1 MYSHEFIK
9 YQENRF
15 DLFCKVVI
23 RNASYDNHRSRKRRA
38 DRFSSLEELRSGVLD
53 LEKVEDTYVTYS
65 RTYKVKGIDV
75 TVSDERIGEAIQ
87 FIMPNQRA
95 VLLLSFFKEYSD
107 MDIARLMGI
116 SHKTVAYRNK
126 MAMQKLK
133 SLLEGMDHGDE
144 KD

>member
-23 RNASYDNHRSRKRRA
+23 RNASYDNRRSRKRRA
-38 DRFSSLEELRSGVLD
+38 DRFSSLEELQSGVLD

-65 RTYKVKGIDV
+65 RAYKVKGIDV

-116 SHKTVAYRNK
+116 SHKTVAYRKK

>member
-23 RNASYDNHRSRKRRA
+23 RNASYDNLRSRKRRA
-38 DRFSSLEELRSGVLD
+38 DRFSSLEELQSGVLD

-75 TVSDERIGEAIQ
+75 TVSDEQIGEAIQ

-116 SHKTVAYRNK
+116 SHKTVAYRKK

>member
-23 RNASYDNHRSRKRRA
+23 RNASYDNLRSRKRRA
-38 DRFSSLEELRSGVLD
+38 DRFSSLEELQSGVLD

-116 SHKTVAYRNK
+116 SHKTVAYRKK

>member
-1 MYSHEFIK
+1 M
-9 YQENRF
+9 
-15 DLFCKVVI
+15 
-23 RNASYDNHRSRKRRA
+23 
-38 DRFSSLEELRSGVLD
+38 
-53 LEKVEDTYVTYS
+53 EKVEDTYITYT

-116 SHKTVAYRNK
+116 SHKTVAYRKK
-126 MAMQKLK
+126 MAMRKLK
-133 SLLEGMDHGDE
+133 LLLEGMDNGTK

>member
-1 MYSHEFIK
+1 MYSQEFII

-23 RNASYDNHRSRKRRA
+23 RNASYDNLRSRKRRT
-38 DRFSSLEELRSGVLD
+38 DRFSSLEELQSGLLD
-53 LEKVEDTYVTYS
+53 LEKVEDTYITYT

-116 SHKTVAYRNK
+116 SHKTVAYRKK
-126 MAMQKLK
+126 MAMRKLK
-133 SLLEGMDHGDE
+133 LLLEGMDNGTK

>member
-23 RNASYDNHRSRKRRA
+23 RNASYDDRRSRKRRA
-38 DRFSSLEELRSGVLD
+38 DRFSSLEELQSGVLD

-65 RTYKVKGIDV
+65 RAYKVKGIDV

-116 SHKTVAYRNK
+116 SHKTVAYRKK